1 MLRIRQEEG
10 LVSMVEVIVTSIIFT
25 MTFMAVYVALSSSH
39 PKGTVSA
46 EKLNAAYTA
55 KGFLDELRHGV
66 RADTWSSGN
75 LAVGTYNVTYNGY
88 QIDYTVADVTGMPLR
103 RVDLTITY

>member
-1 MLRIRQEEG
+1 MLRIRKEEG

-25 MTFMAVYVALSSSH
+25 LTFIGVYIALSSSH
-39 PKGTVSA
+39 PKGTLSA

-55 KGFLDELRHGV
+55 KGFLDELRRDV
-66 RADTWSSGN
+66 RADTWTTGN
-75 LAVGTYNVTYNGY
+75 LAVGTYNFVYNGY
-88 QIDYTVADVTGMPLR
+88 QISYAVTNVTGMPLR

>member
-1 MLRIRQEEG
+1 MLRIRKEHG

-25 MTFMAVYVALSSSH
+25 LTFIGVYIALASSH
-39 PKGTVSA
+39 PKGTLSA
-46 EKLNAAYTA
+46 EKLNAAYIA
-55 KGFLDELRHGV
+55 KGYLDDLRRDV

-75 LAVGTYNVTYNGY
+75 LAVGTYNITVNGY
-88 QIDYTVADVTGMPLR
+88 QVGYVVSDVPGMPLR